1 MTEQNPTAPIT
12 QDVLTIP
19 RKLPEGGRMNIVGL
33 TRDQL
38 REALIAAGTP
48 EKQAKMRLG
57 QVWQWIYHWGVR
69 DFADMTNLAKD
80 YRALLA
86 EKFEI
91 ALPEVVTRQVSADG
105 TRKYL
110 LRIAGGHEVEMVYI
124 PEENRGTLCVSS
136 QVGCTLTC
144 SFCHTGTQKLVRNLT
159 AGEIVGQLM
168 LARDDLGEWPEQGA
182 PKDETRLISN
192 VVLMGMGE
200 PLYNFEN
207 VRDAMKVVMD
217 NEGLTLSRRR
227 ITLSTSGV
235 VPEIA
240 RAAEEIGCLLAVSF
254 HATTDEVRDR
264 LVPIN
269 KRWNIE
275 TLLNTLRDYPRLSNS
290 ERITFEYVML
300 KGVNDSDAD
309 ARRLVKLI
317 RGIPAKI
324 NLIPFNEWP
333 GAPYERSDWERIEAF
348 ADIIYKAGYASP
360 IRTPR
365 GEDIMAA
372 CGQLKSATERSPQE
386 PGRDRCRGRT
396 GLSPRLVRHLV
407 CISTPSTT
415 KSCVFDVTMPLP
427 RAYKMRT
434 RTRTGLHDRRRAATG
449 RIRRRF
455 HQGSQR
461 VGGCS
466 ETAGNV
472 YRRYRRRLRPAP
484 HGL

>member
-1 MTEQNPTAPIT
+1 MTAPITPIT
-12 QDVLTIP
+12 QDVLTLP
-19 RKLPEGGRMNIVGL
+19 RKLPEGGLTNIVGL

-38 REALIAAGTP
+38 RDALIAAGTP

-57 QVWQWIYHWGVR
+57 QVWQWVYHWGLR
-69 DFADMTNLAKD
+69 DFDAMTNLSKD

-86 EKFEI
+86 ANFTIEI
-91 ALPEVVTRQVSADG
+91 PQVVSRQISTDG

-110 LRIAGGHEVEMVYI
+110 VRIAGGHEVETVYI
-124 PEENRGTLCVSS
+124 PEENRGTLCISS

-159 AGEIVGQLM
+159 AGEIVGQVM
-168 LARDDLGEWPEQGA
+168 LARDDLGEWPVQGA
-182 PKDETRLISN
+182 PKDETRLVSN

-200 PLYNFEN
+200 PLYNFEA

-217 NEGLTLSRRR
+217 NEGLTISRRR

-240 RAAEEIGCLLAVSF
+240 RTATEIGCMLAVSF
-254 HATTDEVRDR
+254 HATTDEIRDF

-275 TLLNTLRDYPRLSNS
+275 MLLDALRAYPGLSNS

-300 KGVNDSDAD
+300 DGVNDSKEDAH
-309 ARRLVKLI
+309 RLVELL
-317 RGIPAKI
+317 RGIPAKV

-333 GAPYERSDWERIEAF
+333 GAPYKRSSGNRIHAF
-348 ADIIYKAGYASP
+348 ADIIYQAGYASP

-372 CGQLKSATERSPQE
+372 CGQLKSATER
-386 PGRDRCRGRT
+386 GR
-396 GLSPRLVRHLV
+396 
-407 CISTPSTT
+407 
-415 KSCVFDVTMPLP
+415 KSA
-427 RAYKMRT
+427 RQI
-434 RTRTGLHDRRRAATG
+434 AAD
-449 RIRRRF
+449 
-455 HQGSQR
+455 
-461 VGGCS
+461 
-466 ETAGNV
+466 AGV
-472 YRRYRRRLRPAP
+472 AAP
-484 HGL
+484 

>member
-1 MTEQNPTAPIT
+1 MNTPTAPIT
-12 QDVLTIP
+12 QDVHTIP
-19 RKLPEGGRMNIVGL
+19 RKLPEGGPTNIVGL
-33 TRDQL
+33 TRDGL
-38 REALIAAGTP
+38 RAALIAAGTP
-48 EKQAKMRLG
+48 DRQARMRVG
-57 QVWQWIYHWGVR
+57 QIWQWVYHWGVR
-69 DFADMTNLAKD
+69 DFAAMTNLAKD

-86 EKFEI
+86 EHFTVEI
-91 ALPEVVTRQVSADG
+91 PEIVSKQVSADG

-110 LRIAGGHEVEMVYI
+110 VRIAGGHEVETVYI
-124 PEENRGTLCVSS
+124 PEEDRGTLCISS

-159 AGEIVGQLM
+159 AGEIAGQVM
-168 LARDDLGEWPEQGA
+168 LARDDLGEWPVPGA
-182 PKDETRLISN
+182 PKDETRLLSN
-192 VVLMGMGE
+192 IVLMGMGE

-207 VRDAMKVVMD
+207 VRDAMQIVMD
-217 NEGLTLSRRR
+217 PEGIALSRRR

-240 RAAEEIGCLLAVSF
+240 RTAEEIGCLLAVSF
-254 HATTDEVRDR
+254 HATTNGIRDT

-275 TLLNTLRDYPRLSNS
+275 TLLNALRDYPRLSNS

-309 ARRLVKLI
+309 AKRLVKLI

-372 CGQLKSATERSPQE
+372 CGQLKSATERARKSRAEIQAE
-386 PGRDRCRGRT
+386 A
-396 GLSPRLVRHLV
+396 GL
-407 CISTPSTT
+407 
-415 KSCVFDVTMPLP
+415 
-427 RAYKMRT
+427 
-434 RTRTGLHDRRRAATG
+434 
-449 RIRRRF
+449 
-455 HQGSQR
+455 
-461 VGGCS
+461 
-466 ETAGNV
+466 
-472 YRRYRRRLRPAP
+472 
-484 HGL
+484 

>member
-1 MTEQNPTAPIT
+1 MTDHAPNDAPALRPAAPTT

-19 RKLPEGGRMNIVGL
+19 RKLPEGGLINLVGL
-33 TRDQL
+33 TRDQM
-38 REALIAAGTP
+38 RAALVAAGTP
-48 EKQAKMRLG
+48 ERQAKMRVG

-69 DFADMTNLAKD
+69 NFAQMTNLAKD

-86 EKFEI
+86 AHFEVTI
-91 ALPEVVTRQVSADG
+91 PELVSKQVSADG

-110 LRIAGGHEVEMVYI
+110 VRIAGGHEVEVVYI
-124 PEENRGTLCVSS
+124 PEESRGTLCISS

-159 AGEIVGQLM
+159 AGEIVGQVM
-168 LARDDLGEWPEQGA
+168 LARDDLGEWPVPGA
-182 PKDETRLISN
+182 PKDETRLVSN

-207 VRDAMKVVMD
+207 VRDAMKIVMD
-217 NEGLTLSRRR
+217 GEGLTISRRR

-240 RAAEEIGCLLAVSF
+240 RTAEEIGCLLAVSF
-254 HATTDEVRDR
+254 HATTDAVRDG

-269 KRWNIE
+269 KKWNIE
-275 TLLNTLRDYPRLSNS
+275 TLLAALRDYPRLSNS

-300 KGVNDSDAD
+300 KGVNDTDAD

-317 RGIPAKI
+317 QGIPAKI

-333 GAPYERSDWERIEAF
+333 GAPYQRSDWERIEAF
-348 ADIIYKAGYASP
+348 SDIVYKAGYASP

-372 CGQLKSATERSPQE
+372 CGQLKSATERA
-386 PGRDRCRGRT
+386 RK
-396 GLSPRLVRHLV
+396 V
-407 CISTPSTT
+407 
-415 KSCVFDVTMPLP
+415 
-427 RAYKMRT
+427 
-434 RTRTGLHDRRRAATG
+434 RAAP
-449 RIRRRF
+449 
-455 HQGSQR
+455 QA
-461 VGGCS
+461 
-466 ETAGNV
+466 EAG
-472 YRRYRRRLRPAP
+472 L
-484 HGL
+484 

>member
-1 MTEQNPTAPIT
+1 MTATAPIT
-12 QDVLTIP
+12 QDVMTLP
-19 RKLPEGGRMNIVGL
+19 RNLPEGGPVNLVGL
-33 TRDQL
+33 TRQGM

-48 EKQAKMRLG
+48 ERQAKMRVG

-69 DFADMTNLAKD
+69 DFALMTNLAKD

-86 EKFEI
+86 EHFTI
-91 ALPEVVTRQVSADG
+91 QLPEVVTRQVSNDG

-110 LRIAGGHEVEMVYI
+110 VRIAGGHEVEVVYI
-124 PEENRGTLCVSS
+124 PETERGTLCISS

-159 AGEIVGQLM
+159 AGEIIGQVI
-168 LARDDLGEWPEQGA
+168 LARDDLGEWPVQGA
-182 PKDETRLISN
+182 PKDEQRLLSN
-192 VVLMGMGE
+192 IVLMGMGE

-207 VRDAMKVVMD
+207 VRDAMKIAMD
-217 NEGLTLSRRR
+217 PEGISLSRRR

-240 RAAEEIGCLLAVSF
+240 RTAVEIGCQLAVSF

-269 KRWNIE
+269 KKWPIAE
-275 TLLNTLRDYPRLSNS
+275 LLDALRDYPGVSNS

-300 KGVNDSDAD
+300 KGVNDTDAD
-309 ARRLVKLI
+309 ARRLMRLI

-333 GAPYERSDWERIEAF
+333 GAPYERSDEARIRAF

-372 CGQLKSATERSPQE
+372 CGQLKSATERA
-386 PGRDRCRGRT
+386 RKT
-396 GLSPRLVRHLV
+396 
-407 CISTPSTT
+407 
-415 KSCVFDVTMPLP
+415 
-427 RAYKMRT
+427 RAQ
-434 RTRTGLHDRRRAATG
+434 
-449 RIRRRF
+449 I
-455 HQGSQR
+455 
-461 VGGCS
+461 
-466 ETAGNV
+466 TAESGI
-472 YRRYRRRLRPAP
+472 A
-484 HGL
+484 G

>member
-1 MTEQNPTAPIT
+1 MTDQTPSAPIT
-12 QDVLTIP
+12 QDVLTLP
-19 RKLPEGGRMNIVGL
+19 RKLPQTGRTNIVGL
-33 TRDQL
+33 TREQL
-38 REALIAAGTP
+38 RDALIAAGTP

-57 QVWQWIYHWGVR
+57 QVWQWVYHWGVR
-69 DFADMTNLAKD
+69 DFAQMTNLAKD

-86 EKFEI
+86 EHFEI
-91 ALPEVVTRQVSADG
+91 VLPEMVTRQVSSDG

-110 LRIAGGHEVEMVYI
+110 VRIAGGHEVEVVYI
-124 PEENRGTLCVSS
+124 PEEGRGTLCISS

-159 AGEIVGQLM
+159 PAEIVGQLM
-168 LARDDLGEWPEQGA
+168 LARDDLGEWPVQGA
-182 PKDETRLISN
+182 PKDETRLVSN
-192 VVLMGMGE
+192 IVLMGMGE
-200 PLYNFEN
+200 PLYNFDN

-217 NEGLTLSRRR
+217 GEGLSLSRRR

-240 RAAEEIGCLLAVSF
+240 RTAREIGCLLAVSF

-275 TLLNTLRDYPRLSNS
+275 TLLEALRDYPRLTNS

-300 KGVNDSDAD
+300 AGVNDSDED
-309 ARRLVKLI
+309 AHRLVKLI
-317 RGIPAKI
+317 EGIPAKI

-333 GAPYERSDWERIEAF
+333 GAPYKRSSNNRIHAF

-372 CGQLKSATERSPQE
+372 CGQLKSATER
-386 PGRDRCRGRT
+386 GRKT
-396 GLSPRLVRHLV
+396 
-407 CISTPSTT
+407 
-415 KSCVFDVTMPLP
+415 
-427 RAYKMRT
+427 RAQIE
-434 RTRTGLHDRRRAATG
+434 A
-449 RIRRRF
+449 
-455 HQGSQR
+455 
-461 VGGCS
+461 
-466 ETAGNV
+466 ETA
-472 YRRYRRRLRPAP
+472 
-484 HGL
+484 